1 MAIDFPDSPS
11 VNDTYVAGGKTYK
24 WDGTAWEIY
33 GPNFNPDILYT
44 DTTNNRVGINN
55 TSPTV
60 DLDVT
65 GDVSISGT
73 LAVGLNTDVE
83 ASIDAVESD
92 VSTLQTDVT
101 NINELQ
107 LNTPGASYT
116 LVLGDAGKLVEMNV
130 ASANTVT
137 IPPNSSVAFPVGTQI
152 LVVQLGSG
160 QTTLVAGSGVSLR
173 SKDSNKK
180 ISARY
185 AGATL
190 IKRNTD
196 DWYAIGDLS
205 A

>member
-65 GDVSISGT
+65 GDVSMSGT
-73 LAVGLNTDVE
+73 LAVGLNADVE
-83 ASIDAVESD
+83 ASIDAVE
-92 VSTLQTDVT
+92 TDIT

-107 LNTPGASYT
+107 INNPLTSYT
-116 LVLGDAGKLVEMNV
+116 LALTDSGKLVQPHS
-130 ASANTVT
+130 ASANNLT
-137 IPPNSSVAFPVGTQI
+137 IPPNSSVAFPIGTQI
-152 LVVQLGSG
+152 LVVQVGAG
-160 QTTLVAGSGVSLR
+160 QVTLVEGSGVLIE
-173 SKDSNKK
+173 SKDGNKK
-180 ISARY
+180 LSAQFS
-185 AGATL
+185 AVTL
-190 IKRNTD
+190 IHRATD
-196 DWYAIGDLS
+196 VWLAIGDLS